1 MIKQVDLIK
10 VAIAEDHTL
19 VRKAFIDMIN
29 SFDNFKIIIEAA
41 NGKQLVDAVNANTM
55 PNVLLMDI
63 HMPDMDGFE
72 AMNQIKHK
80 FPHLNVLVVSML
92 SDELS
97 ILRMVRMGVKG
108 YLVKDTEPSEFKTAL
123 ETVAT
128 GKYYYSGYVTARM
141 ISSVNR
147 ETDIIKLISE
157 RELEFLKYVCTDLS
171 YQQIADKMFVSPRTV
186 DGYRDSLF
194 QKLQVKNRVALAL
207 FAVKYGVVIL

>member
-1 MIKQVDLIK
+1 MKNTEVIS

-29 SFDNFKIIIEAA
+29 SFENFKIIIEAS
-41 NGKQLVDAVNANTM
+41 NGAQLVEQVKVGNLPDV
-55 PNVLLMDI
+55 VLMDI

-72 AMNQIKHK
+72 AMNLIKNK
-80 FPHLNVLVVSML
+80 FPKLNVLVVSML

-123 ETVAT
+123 ETVAA

-141 ISSVNR
+141 VTNVSKEN
-147 ETDIIKLISE
+147 DILNVISE

-171 YQQIADKMFVSPRTV
+171 YQQIAEKMFVSPRTV

-207 FAVKYGVVIL
+207 FAVKYGVVVL

>member
-1 MIKQVDLIK
+1 MSSANLIK

-29 SFDNFKIIIEAA
+29 GFEGFKVIVEAA
-41 NGKQLVDAVNANTM
+41 NGMQLVSQVVEDNLPDV
-55 PNVLLMDI
+55 VLMDI
-63 HMPDMDGFE
+63 HMPEMDGFE
-72 AMNQIKHK
+72 AMNKIKHK
-80 FPHLNVLVVSML
+80 FPDLNVLVVSML

-108 YLVKDTEPSEFKTAL
+108 YLVKDTEPQEFKSAL
-123 ETVAT
+123 ETVAA

-141 ISSVNR
+141 ISSVSK
-147 ETDIIKLISE
+147 ETDILKLISE
-157 RELEFLKYVCTDLS
+157 RELEFLKHACTDMS

-194 QKLQVKNRVALAL
+194 NKLQVKNRVALAL
-207 FAVKYGVVIL
+207 FAVKHGVVVL

>member
-1 MIKQVDLIK
+1 MKNNEVIS

-29 SFDNFKIIIEAA
+29 SFENFKIIIEAS
-41 NGKQLVDAVNANTM
+41 NGAQLVEQVKADNLPDV
-55 PNVLLMDI
+55 VLMDI

-72 AMNQIKHK
+72 AMNLIKHK
-80 FPHLNVLVVSML
+80 FPKLNVLVVSML

-123 ETVAT
+123 ETVAA

-141 ISSVNR
+141 VTNVSKEN
-147 ETDIIKLISE
+147 DILNIISE
-157 RELEFLKYVCTDLS
+157 RELEFLKYVCSDLS
-171 YQQIADKMFVSPRTV
+171 YQQIAEKMFVSPRTV

-207 FAVKYGVVIL
+207 FAVKYGVVVL

>member
-1 MIKQVDLIK
+1 MKNNEVIS

-29 SFDNFKIIIEAA
+29 SFENFKIIIEAS
-41 NGKQLVDAVNANTM
+41 NGAQLVEQVKADNLPDV
-55 PNVLLMDI
+55 VLMDI

-72 AMNQIKHK
+72 AMNLIKNK
-80 FPHLNVLVVSML
+80 FPKLNVLVVSML

-123 ETVAT
+123 ETVAA

-141 ISSVNR
+141 VTNVSKEN
-147 ETDIIKLISE
+147 DILNIISE
-157 RELEFLKYVCTDLS
+157 RELEFLKYVCSDLS
-171 YQQIADKMFVSPRTV
+171 YQQIAEKMFVSPRTV

-207 FAVKYGVVIL
+207 FAVKYGVVVL

>member
-1 MIKQVDLIK
+1 MKNNEIIT

-29 SFDNFKIIIEAA
+29 SFENFKIIIEAS
-41 NGKQLVDAVNANTM
+41 NGAQLVEQVKANNL
-55 PNVLLMDI
+55 PDVVLMDI

-72 AMNQIKHK
+72 AMNLIKNK
-80 FPHLNVLVVSML
+80 FPKLNVLVVSML

-123 ETVAT
+123 ETVAV

-141 ISSVNR
+141 VTNVSKEN
-147 ETDIIKLISE
+147 DILNVISE
-157 RELEFLKYVCTDLS
+157 RELEFLKYVCSDLS
-171 YQQIADKMFVSPRTV
+171 YQQIAEKMFVSPRTV

-207 FAVKYGVVIL
+207 FAVKHGVVVL

>member
-1 MIKQVDLIK
+1 MKNNEVIS

-29 SFDNFKIIIEAA
+29 SFENFKIIIEAS
-41 NGKQLVDAVNANTM
+41 NGAQLVEQVKADNLPDV
-55 PNVLLMDI
+55 VLMDI

-72 AMNQIKHK
+72 AMNLIKHK
-80 FPHLNVLVVSML
+80 FPKLNVLVVSML

-123 ETVAT
+123 ETVA
-128 GKYYYSGYVTARM
+128 ARM
-141 ISSVNR
+141 VTNVSKEN
-147 ETDIIKLISE
+147 DILNVISE
-157 RELEFLKYVCTDLS
+157 RELEFLKYVCSDLS
-171 YQQIADKMFVSPRTV
+171 YQQIAEKMFVSPRTI

-207 FAVKYGVVIL
+207 FAVKYGVVVL

>member
-1 MIKQVDLIK
+1 MNNNEVIK

-29 SFDNFKIIIEAA
+29 SFENFKIIIEAA
-41 NGKQLVDAVNANTM
+41 NGSQLVEQVKADNL
-55 PNVLLMDI
+55 PNVVLMDI

-72 AMNQIKHK
+72 AMNLIKHK
-80 FPHLNVLVVSML
+80 FPKLNVLVVSML

-123 ETVAT
+123 ETVAA
-128 GKYYYSGYVTARM
+128 GRYYYSGYVTARM
-141 ISSVNR
+141 VTNVSKENDVLNV
-147 ETDIIKLISE
+147 ISE
-157 RELEFLKYVCTDLS
+157 RELEFLKYVCSDLS
-171 YQQIADKMFVSPRTV
+171 YQQIAEKMFVSPRTV

-207 FAVKYGVVIL
+207 FAVKYGVVVL

>member
-1 MIKQVDLIK
+1 MKNNEVIS

-29 SFDNFKIIIEAA
+29 SFENFKIIIEAS
-41 NGKQLVDAVNANTM
+41 NGAQLVEQVNADNL
-55 PNVLLMDI
+55 PDVVLMDI

-72 AMNQIKHK
+72 AMNLIKHK
-80 FPHLNVLVVSML
+80 FPKLNVLVVSML

-123 ETVAT
+123 ETVAA

-141 ISSVNR
+141 VTNVSKEN
-147 ETDIIKLISE
+147 DILNVISE
-157 RELEFLKYVCTDLS
+157 RELEFLKYVCSDLS
-171 YQQIADKMFVSPRTV
+171 YQQIAEKMFVSPRTI

-207 FAVKYGVVIL
+207 FAVKYGVVVL

>member
-1 MIKQVDLIK
+1 MKNNEVIS

-29 SFDNFKIIIEAA
+29 SFENFKITIEAS
-41 NGKQLVDAVNANTM
+41 NGGQLVEQVKTDNLPDV
-55 PNVLLMDI
+55 VLMDI

-72 AMNQIKHK
+72 AMNLIKNK
-80 FPHLNVLVVSML
+80 FPKLNVLVVSML

-123 ETVAT
+123 ETVAS

-141 ISSVNR
+141 VTNVSKEN
-147 ETDIIKLISE
+147 DILNIISE
-157 RELEFLKYVCTDLS
+157 RELEFLKYVCSDLS
-171 YQQIADKMFVSPRTV
+171 YQQIAEKMFVSPRTV

-207 FAVKYGVVIL
+207 FAVKYGVVVL